1 MSPRKVAIVD
11 GGNVAYIEQSDKGQ
25 PKVSNITAVRQ
36 ALEERGYQPIII
48 VDASTRH
55 QVDDPEQLE
64 HLIEEQIVRQA
75 PADTDADYFVLK
87 IADQMKAVVVSNDEY
102 REFQH
107 KYPWIEERR
116 VPLMIVNGRVEF
128 YREKVNLP

>member
-1 MSPRKVAIVD
+1 MSPKKVAIVD
-11 GGNVAYIEQSDKGQ
+11 GANIAYLEETAEGR
-25 PKVSNITAVRQ
+25 PKVSNILAVRQ

-55 QVDDPEQLE
+55 QVDDPETLE
-64 HLIEEQIVRQA
+64 RLINEQIVRQA
-75 PADTDADYFVLK
+75 PSETDADYFVLK

-102 REFQH
+102 HEFQQ

-116 VPLMIVNGRVEF
+116 VPLMIVNGQVEF
-128 YREKVNLP
+128 YQEKVNLP

>member
-25 PKVSNITAVRQ
+25 PKVSNITAVRE

-64 HLIEEQIVRQA
+64 HLIDEQIVRQA

-87 IADQMKAVVVSNDEY
+87 IAEQMKAVVVSNDEY
-102 REFQH
+102 REFQQ

-116 VPLMIVNGRVEF
+116 VPLMIVNGQVEF